1 MIQLARLHSTI
12 AAELEAAR
20 RIFREELASDQQ
32 FICELCGHV
41 ERLHGK
47 LVRPTLL
54 LLCAQACGGVQPEH
68 RVLAAVVEMVHI
80 STLVHDDVLDEAEVR
95 RRAATVNHLWGNERA
110 VLLGDYLISH
120 AFHLCSG
127 LGDTFAARLIGRT
140 CNTVCEGEM
149 MQVANREN
157 PNLSEEQ
164 YLDIITRKTA
174 SLIGACTL
182 LGAHYAGADEATVRR
197 MHEFGLSLG
206 VAFQIAD
213 DLLDLI
219 GDEAEVGKSLGRDL
233 AKGKLTLAVIHCLR
247 QGPPACREQLLGLL
261 RAGAVGHNGQIAR
274 LLEESNSLDY
284 ARRSARSY
292 VQRARQ
298 ALTFLPPSEA
308 REALDALAEFTTSR
322 KL

>member
-1 MIQLARLHSTI
+1 MIPLAQLYSPI
-12 AAELEAAR
+12 AAELEEAR
-20 RIFREELASDQQ
+20 RIFREELASDQPS
-32 FICELCGHV
+32 IRELCGHI

-47 LVRPTLL
+47 LVRPALL
-54 LLCAQACGGVQPEH
+54 LLCARACGGVRPEH
-68 RVLAAVVEMVHI
+68 LVLAAVVEMVHI

-140 CNTVCEGEM
+140 CNTVCEGEL
-149 MQVANREN
+149 MQVANRDN
-157 PNLSEEQ
+157 PDLSEQQ

-182 LGAHYAGADEATVRR
+182 LGARYAGADEATVQR
-197 MHEFGLSLG
+197 MHEFGLWLG

-247 QGPPACREQLLGLL
+247 QARPDGRERLLEFLRGGAICR
-261 RAGAVGHNGQIAR
+261 NGRIAR
-274 LLEESNSLDY
+274 LLAESNSIDY
-284 ARRSARSY
+284 ARQSARSY
-292 VQRARQ
+292 VERARQ
-298 ALTFLPPSEA
+298 ALSCLPPSEA
-308 REALDALAEFTTSR
+308 REVLGTMAEFSVSR
-322 KL
+322 RL